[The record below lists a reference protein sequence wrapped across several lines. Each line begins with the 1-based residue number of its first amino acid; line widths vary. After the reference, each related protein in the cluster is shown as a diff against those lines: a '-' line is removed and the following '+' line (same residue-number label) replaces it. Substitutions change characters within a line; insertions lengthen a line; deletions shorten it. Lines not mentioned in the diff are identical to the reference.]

1 MLASVADEM
10 MMSRGLQMS
19 ASDCVALLQRHRE
32 HVTDVLEQLSVTQW
46 KLSLDNLSS
55 ADVTDVYS
63 GINLV
68 SVQSTYMIN
77 CNF

>member
-1 MLASVADEM
+1 M

-32 HVTDVLEQLSVTQW
+32 RVTDVLEQLSITQW